1 MAGFESIAAVGRTIE
16 RRLNQ
21 CFEEHQPV
29 QGSVATAAM
38 ITTEDFATVAGQS
51 TNRPAF
57 GASLFFYRIDL
68 NRATA
73 RELVQL
79 PGVGEVIAKR
89 IVDFR
94 EEHGPF
100 KRVED
105 LMKVKGIGEKSLD
118 RIRPYIRIGK
128 GK

>member
-1 MAGFESIAAVGRTIE
+1 MNRFASRLGAALLALTVLTLGTVP
-16 RRLNQ
+16 LL
-21 CFEEHQPV
+21 
-29 QGSVATAAM
+29 SAA
-38 ITTEDFATVAGQS
+38 EKSD
-51 TNRPAF
+51 P
-57 GASLFFYRIDL
+57 IDL
-68 NRATA
+68 NRATV
-73 RELVQL
+73 RELIQL

-105 LMKVKGIGEKSLD
+105 LMKVKGIGEKSLEK
-118 RIRPYIRIGK
+118 IRPYIRVGK

>member
-1 MAGFESIAAVGRTIE
+1 MNRSASRLSAVLLALAILTLGTVPTLSAA
-16 RRLNQ
+16 
-21 CFEEHQPV
+21 EENDP
-29 QGSVATAAM
+29 
-38 ITTEDFATVAGQS
+38 
-51 TNRPAF
+51 
-57 GASLFFYRIDL
+57 IDL
-68 NRATA
+68 NQATV
-73 RELVQL
+73 RELIQL

-105 LMKVKGIGEKSLD
+105 LMKIKGIGEKSLEK
-118 RIRPYIRIGK
+118 IRPYIRVGK

>member
-1 MAGFESIAAVGRTIE
+1 MNRSASRLGAALLALAVLTLGTVPP
-16 RRLNQ
+16 LSAA
-21 CFEEHQPV
+21 EEN
-29 QGSVATAAM
+29 GS
-38 ITTEDFATVAGQS
+38 
-51 TNRPAF
+51 
-57 GASLFFYRIDL
+57 IDL

-73 RELVQL
+73 RELIQL

-105 LMKVKGIGEKSLD
+105 LMKIKGIGEKSLEK
-118 RIRPYIRIGK
+118 IRPYIRIGK
-128 GK
+128 AK